1 MICIDDL
8 ILLQYLLSY
17 IYRCLKQRDVSM
29 YKYAVALMK
38 EFDDEDKVGVRSI
51 LVLHLRQ
58 TVKETNT
65 SIPTSIYTRPGGS
78 NISTLSEP
86 DYVGGAEEKM
96 GYLNT
101 TYHLMTELESVD

>member
-1 MICIDDL
+1 MI
-8 ILLQYLLSY
+8 
-17 IYRCLKQRDVSM
+17 
-29 YKYAVALMK
+29 
-38 EFDDEDKVGVRSI
+38 EDKVGVGGDRSS
-51 LVLHLRQ
+51 LLHLRQ
-58 TVKETNT
+58 TVGETNR

-101 TYHLMTELESVD
+101 TYQLMTEVEGESVD